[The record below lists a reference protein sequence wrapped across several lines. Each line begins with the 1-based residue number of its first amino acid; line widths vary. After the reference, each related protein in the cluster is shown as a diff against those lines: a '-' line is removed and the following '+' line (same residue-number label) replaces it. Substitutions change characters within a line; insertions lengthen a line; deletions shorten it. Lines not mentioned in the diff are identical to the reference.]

1 MSISG
6 ERRARSAASRA
17 RPSVASEGENRAK
30 EAAERAL
37 RSPLIDTEIVGARGI
52 LLSIAG
58 GDDLSLFEVNEAAE
72 VVRQAATED
81 TNIIFGATLDP
92 RLTGQV
98 WVTVVATGL
107 GGSRR
112 RTAPTFASAPGT
124 RSEDVLEPPSFL
136 RG

>member
-1 MSISG
+1 MGIGYSEAQDG
-6 ERRARSAASRA
+6 RAR
-17 RPSVASEGENRAK
+17 

-58 GDDLSLFEVNEAAE
+58 GDDLTLLEVNEAAE
-72 VVRQAATED
+72 VVRQAATDD
-81 TNIIFGATLDP
+81 TNIIFGATVDE
-92 RLTGQV
+92 RLAGQV

-107 GGSRR
+107 GGTRR
-112 RTAPTFASAPGT
+112 RGSSAVGGGT
-124 RSEDVLEPPSFL
+124 STPRSGDSVLEPPSFL